1 MQLKPSS
8 ARGDIYLLV
17 TVTGAHTAQL
27 RGEQLL
33 TAKIEFTVTD
43 KT

>member
-1 MQLKPSS
+1 MQLKPSP
-8 ARGDIYLLV
+8 ARSDIYLLV
-17 TVTGAHTAQL
+17 TVTGAHAAQL
-27 RGEQLL
+27 RVEKLL